1 MTDDS
6 PPHWRTNG
14 SRSRRDWFGSNRALS
29 NVIGFVLAFAVIITA
44 VGFVSVFGIGIL
56 EDVQQAEQ
64 DDNAELALS
73 VLANNFDALESG
85 EGPRRSSELDLSD
98 GSLYVRNESRMIV
111 TVDHSGT
118 ASPAVYDIYPG
129 SIEFD
134 TGSGSSERIV
144 YENGAILRGNT
155 RASGVAAVQN
165 EPRLVCREET
175 AILSFVRLNESVNVG
190 YGSGTVQISGYR
202 ENTRVLYPTNLTG
215 AKNATSASGVT
226 IEFNTVFDRGW
237 VDYLVTEGDA
247 WDSAGTRTVECDVG
261 SDGRVYVR
269 ETVLTVTASR

>member
-1 MTDDS
+1 MTGKRS
-6 PPHWRTNG
+6 MTQEGG
-14 SRSRRDWFGSNRALS
+14 SERALS
-29 NVIGFVLAFAVIITA
+29 NVVGFVLAFAVIITA
-44 VGFVSVFGIGIL
+44 VGFVSIFGVGVL
-56 EDVQQAEQ
+56 ENVQQAEQ

-73 VLANNFDALESG
+73 VLGNNFDALESG

-111 TVDHSGT
+111 TVDHDGT

-129 SIEFD
+129 SIEFS
-134 TGSGSSERIV
+134 TGSGSNERIV
-144 YENGAILRGNT
+144 YENGATLRGNT
-155 RASGVAAVQN
+155 RASGVAVVQN

-175 AILSFVRLNESVNVG
+175 AVLSFVRLNESINVG

-202 ENTRVLYPTNLTG
+202 EDTRVLYPTNLTG
-215 AKNATSASGVT
+215 AKNATSASEVT

-237 VDYLVTEGDA
+237 VNYLVTEGNEWEDGA
-247 WDSAGTRTVECDVG
+247 TSGTVECDVG